1 MCLEENG
8 VLTVTP
14 FFHIMGF
21 LPFVLAI
28 LFQIPFTAPPNKPL
42 SGQLVI
48 DIIEASKPGAA
59 VLPPSLI
66 EDICST
72 PGGINTIGKLER
84 LYFAGAP
91 LAPKTGDKLLQK
103 VSVISAYGST
113 EMGIVPSMIPDNSK
127 EWSYFEW
134 VPGYNTFIDPVGDG
148 LYELVLQ
155 RGKTRDYH
163 AIFHTFPTLMEY
175 RTKDLFRQHP
185 TKPNLWQYAGR
196 LDDIIVFSNGE
207 KFNPVTMEKRIE
219 AMPLVSR
226 ALVVGQGRFQ
236 AALLIEPNWEL
247 WDMNGFSAV
256 EGFIGAVWPQVQ
268 DANATVPTYA
278 RVMRDHIGIAAR
290 RKPFRT
296 TAKGSTQRR
305 QVNEEYKRE
314 IELLYNG
321 KNESR
326 LDVLK
331 GGTAESVK
339 QFVRQAVI
347 SQLGCQIGDEEDL
360 YVSGFD
366 SLQTTSLAHTLSN
379 AITRNGPDNRD
390 ITVTA
395 QMVYDN
401 PSIASLSLVI
411 SGPLD
416 GTNTQAEV
424 SRTARINGLLESFT
438 RNLPQPNKAAIPR
451 PKSEGHVVMLTGST
465 GSFGSYILDTLLSDP
480 SVKKIYCLNRSA
492 DAEARQT
499 ESQTEKGLRAIE
511 QNRNHVEFVQADFS
525 GDGLGLTQSMY
536 SKLLKEVNVVI
547 HNAWK
552 VDFNQSLASF
562 HLMIKGVRSLI
573 DFASQTKYS
582 SHLFFVSSISSIG
595 AWNSSMGQPSAPE
608 GPVHSPDAPLKQGY
622 AESKHVAERL
632 CYAASDKV
640 GIPTTVLRVGQIA
653 GPTTRRGRWNSRE
666 WIPALVQSSIS
677 LGQIPSTMG
686 GANEINWIPV
696 VRDTYLKQCIHLTR
710 RQ

>member
-1 MCLEENG
+1 
-8 VLTVTP
+8 
-14 FFHIMGF
+14 
-21 LPFVLAI
+21 
-28 LFQIPFTAPPNKPL
+28 
-42 SGQLVI
+42 
-48 DIIEASKPGAA
+48 
-59 VLPPSLI
+59 
-66 EDICST
+66 
-72 PGGINTIGKLER
+72 
-84 LYFAGAP
+84 
-91 LAPKTGDKLLQK
+91 
-103 VSVISAYGST
+103 
-113 EMGIVPSMIPDNSK
+113 MGIVPSMIPENSK

-134 VPGYNTFIDPVGDG
+134 APGYNTFIDPVGDG

-163 AIFHTFPTLMEY
+163 AIFHTFPTLLEY

-185 TKPNLWQYAGR
+185 TRPNLWQYAGR

-247 WDMNGFSAV
+247 WDMNGFTAV
-256 EGFIGAVWPQVQ
+256 EAFIGAVWPQVQ

-305 QVNEEYKRE
+305 QVNEEYKSE
-314 IELLYNG
+314 IELLYNRQNG
-321 KNESR
+321 TRPDDSEGGAFESA
-326 LDVLK
+326 
-331 GGTAESVK
+331 G
-339 QFVRQAVI
+339 FVRQAVI
-347 SQLGCQIGDEEDL
+347 SQLGRQIGDDDDL
-360 YVSGFD
+360 YVAGFD
-366 SLQTTSLAHTLSN
+366 SLQTTSLANILSR
-379 AITRNGPDNRD
+379 AITRNDTDDRVK
-390 ITVTA
+390 TVTA

-411 SGPLD
+411 TGLLE

-424 SRTARINGLLESFT
+424 SRAARINGLLESFT
-438 RNLPQPNKAAIPR
+438 QNLPQPNKAAIPR

-499 ESQTEKGLRAIE
+499 ESQAEKGLRAVE
-511 QNRNHVEFVQADFS
+511 QNRNHVEFVQAEFS
-525 GDGLGLTQSMY
+525 DDQLGLTQWMY
-536 SKLLKEVNVVI
+536 RKLLEEVNVVI

-573 DFASQTKYS
+573 DFASQTRYCA
-582 SHLFFVSSISSIG
+582 HLFFVSSISSIG
-595 AWNSSMGQPSAPE
+595 AWNPSMGQISAPE
-608 GPVHSPDAPLKQGY
+608 GPVHSPDAALKQGY

-640 GIPTTVLRVGQIA
+640 GIPITVLRVGQIA
-653 GPTTRRGRWNSRE
+653 GPTTRLGRWNPRE
-666 WIPALVQSSIS
+666 WVPALVQSSIS

-686 GANEINWIPV
+686 SANEINWIPI
-696 VRDTYLKQCIHLTR
+696 VRHLP
-710 RQ
+710 